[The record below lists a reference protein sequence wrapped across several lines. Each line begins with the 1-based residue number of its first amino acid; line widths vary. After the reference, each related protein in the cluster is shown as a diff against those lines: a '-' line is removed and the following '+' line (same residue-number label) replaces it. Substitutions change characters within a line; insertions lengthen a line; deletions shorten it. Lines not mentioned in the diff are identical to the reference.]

1 MAAPDY
7 FTLAEF
13 RLLPDMADEDTYTD
27 DEVNAA
33 AAYFAAIIE
42 REVGAKFSVASA
54 TESFD
59 GARAGGYRG
68 REIRLGHQDAVALTT
83 VTVDGTT
90 VSNALLTLRSGVV
103 RYLDQERW
111 SYTQPG
117 NVTITYTYGTA
128 CPADI
133 KDAVMWATRDR
144 LLAQND
150 QNDSDPRRTSVT
162 TEMGTVSYLLP
173 GEKRPTGFPEL
184 DALIASYQRNTPSF
198 GFA

>member
-1 MAAPDY
+1 MADPDY

-27 DEVNAA
+27 DKVNAA
-33 AAYFAAIIE
+33 AAYFTSIVE
-42 REVGAKFSVASA
+42 NELGDTLLRASY
-54 TESFD
+54 TESHD
-59 GARAGGYRG
+59 GLYLRSVLLDR
-68 REIRLGHQDAVALTT
+68 DNVVSLTS
-83 VTVDGTT
+83 VTVDGAT
-90 VSNALLTLRSGVV
+90 VNTALLTVNQSGQV
-103 RYLDQERW
+103 RYLDGCTRF
-111 SYTQPG
+111 SG
-117 NVTITYTYGTA
+117 ARVANVVVTYTAGLYAT
-128 CPADI
+128 CPDDV

-184 DALIASYQRNTPSF
+184 DAVIASRQRSLGPSV
-198 GFA
+198 G